1 MNNPKNAN
9 KSINDLIYDVRS
21 QLLNIEASMEL
32 AAIAASTTSAEAG
45 SLGGFLDLMRPII
58 SYAADQ
64 LEDAGNMLYQASKN
78 EKNA

>member
-1 MNNPKNAN
+1 MSNPKNESEKIQN
-9 KSINDLIYDVRS
+9 LISDVRS
-21 QLLNIEASMEL
+21 QLINIEASMEL

>member
-21 QLLNIEASMEL
+21 HLLNIEASMEL